1 MTTMKQLVLKI
12 EESRFKLFLQFLRT
26 LDYVTIV
33 QPVPLPANGEQ
44 EPRQYDFSDLAGKL
58 EWKGDAVTQQR
69 LLRDE

>member
-1 MTTMKQLVLKI
+1 MKQLVLKI

-33 QPVPLPANGEQ
+33 QPASTLANGEPQ
-44 EPRQYDFSDLAGKL
+44 PRQYDFSDLAGKL

-69 LLRDE
+69 LLRDEW